1 MNTPFSRTLLA
12 TSLLFISSASTAGGF
27 QVNEH
32 SATGLGRAFAGEAVI
47 ADNASVL
54 SRNAAAMMMFDKDA
68 FSMGMTMVKPDVSV
82 KDGNYNRLEADIDL
96 SVNKGSGFLPIPS
109 FDASGHAVIQSQ
121 SIKNVD
127 NVAPVAVVPS
137 FYYIHPIN

>member
-1 MNTPFSRTLLA
+1 MMNTTFSRTLLVA
-12 TSLLFISSASTAGGF
+12 SFLLSSTTSVAGGF
-27 QVNEH
+27 QINEH

-82 KDGNYNRLEADIDL
+82 KNAKYHSIDRK
-96 SVNKGSGFLPIPS
+96 SV
-109 FDASGHAVIQSQ
+109 V
-121 SIKNVD
+121 
-127 NVAPVAVVPS
+127 
-137 FYYIHPIN
+137 